1 MTERGARRAFLLGA
15 SVVFLS
21 ACRGDAA
28 PVTLPSLEGLRLDS
42 LFAVGAPTGE
52 ESFGGIWDVE
62 AAPDGRLAVLDLEAP
77 AVRVFDASGALVGS
91 ISATGVAEGT
101 LDRPSGI
108 AWSRNGEL
116 LVWDQGNSWVS
127 FFSVTDA
134 GVELT
139 AARRAFAFGETGFC
153 ATPEHVY
160 LSYWQDGQ
168 VVHEIGTEGLVR
180 SFGPAPD
187 IPGLETLGPEL
198 QEIATEELTPSGL
211 LCTLNGVFEAS
222 YFGSRIRM
230 HDHDGQ
236 TLWDRE
242 LDDFNPMSAY
252 TLDGIGLGRAFDQSD
267 GSHLLR
273 SIVPWGSAVALV
285 QHQLRTSE
293 FSAEGDVEVFESR
306 LLGLENGAELGRTR
320 ELPLILAAE
329 GTRLYSVSSDPYPQV
344 VVWEAQG
351 PQ

>member
-1 MTERGARRAFLLGA
+1 MLGA

-21 ACRGDAA
+21 ACGGDAA
-28 PVTLPSLEGLRLDS
+28 PVTLPTFEGLRLDS
-42 LFAVGAPTGE
+42 LFAVGASTGE

-62 AAPDGRLAVLDLEAP
+62 AAPDGRFAVLDLEAP
-77 AVRVFDASGALVGS
+77 AVRVFDATGAHLGS
-91 ISATGVAEGT
+91 VTATGVAEGT

-127 FFSVTDA
+127 FFSVDDA

-153 ATPEHVY
+153 ATGDQVY
-160 LSYWQDGQ
+160 LSYWQDGR

-180 SFGPAPD
+180 SFGPAPN
-187 IPGLETLGPEL
+187 IPGVESLGPEL
-198 QEIATEELTPSGL
+198 QEIAIEELTPSGL
-211 LCTLNGVFEAS
+211 LCTRDGVFESS
-222 YFGSRIRM
+222 YFGSKIRM
-230 HDHDGQ
+230 HDHGGQ

-252 TLDGIGLGRAFDQSD
+252 TLDGIGLGRAFDQAD
-267 GSHLLR
+267 GSQLLR
-273 SIVPWGSAVALV
+273 SIVPWGGAVALL
-285 QHQLRTSE
+285 QHELRTSE
-293 FSAEGDVEVFESR
+293 FSMEGDVEVFESR
-306 LLGLENGAELGRTR
+306 LLGLEDGAELGRTR

-329 GTRLYSVSSDPYPQV
+329 GTRLYSVSNDPYPQV
-344 VVWEAQG
+344 VVWEASGTQ
-351 PQ
+351 